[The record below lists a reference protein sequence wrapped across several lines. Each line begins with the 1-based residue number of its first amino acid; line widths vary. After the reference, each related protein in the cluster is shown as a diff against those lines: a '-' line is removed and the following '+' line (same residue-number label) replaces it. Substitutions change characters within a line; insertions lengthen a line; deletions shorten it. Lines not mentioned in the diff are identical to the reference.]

1 MRISNLKTQ
10 ILLFKKMKG
19 AGSMNVRLRKAIYTL
34 GIVGAM
40 LLTSNVY
47 SQSPEDRFN
56 RPNEIREEMREKMR
70 AKMLEV
76 FKQLDLSPEQ
86 EEQIRTHRKNHREQG
101 REFWENL
108 RTKKEAIRNELQK
121 EELNMGEIYKIHNE
135 LKDLLIQ
142 KADHRL
148 EGILEVRKILTAEQ
162 FRKFCELRKGIHP
175 MKGRR
180 KEFY

>member
-1 MRISNLKTQ
+1 
-10 ILLFKKMKG
+10 
-19 AGSMNVRLRKAIYTL
+19 MNARLRQVIYSL
-34 GIVGAM
+34 GIVGVM

-47 SQSPEDRFN
+47 SQPQEDRFN
-56 RPNEIREEMREKMR
+56 RSDEMRNEMREKMK

-86 EEQIRTHRKNHREQG
+86 EKQLQAHRKNHRGQAG
-101 REFWENL
+101 EFHKSL
-108 RTKKEAIRNELQK
+108 KAKKDAMRNELQK
-121 EELNMGEIYKIHNE
+121 EELNMEEIYKIHNE
-135 LKDLLIQ
+135 LKSMLSQ

-162 FRKFCELRKGIHP
+162 FRKFCELRKDMHP
-175 MKGRR
+175 MKKRR

>member
-1 MRISNLKTQ
+1 
-10 ILLFKKMKG
+10 
-19 AGSMNVRLRKAIYTL
+19 MNVRLRHVIYSL

-40 LLTSNVY
+40 LLSSNVY

-56 RPNEIREEMREKMR
+56 RLGEIRENIKAR
-70 AKMLEV
+70 MLEA

-86 EEQIRTHRKNHREQG
+86 KKQLQTHRSNHREQAG
-101 REFWENL
+101 EFRENL
-108 RTKKEAIRNELQK
+108 RAKKEAIRNELQK
-121 EELNMGEIYKIHNE
+121 EELNVENIYKIHNE
-135 LKDLLIQ
+135 FKSLLSE

-162 FRKFCELRKGIHP
+162 FRTFRELRKGMRP
-175 MKGRR
+175 MNRRR

>member
-1 MRISNLKTQ
+1 
-10 ILLFKKMKG
+10 
-19 AGSMNVRLRKAIYTL
+19 MNVRLRQVIYSL
-34 GIVGAM
+34 GIVGVM

-47 SQSPEDRFN
+47 SQPREDRFN
-56 RPNEIREEMREKMR
+56 RSDEMREKMK

-86 EEQIRTHRKNHREQG
+86 ETQLKTHRKNHRGQAGEF
-101 REFWENL
+101 RESFKA
-108 RTKKEAIRNELQK
+108 KKEAIKNELQK
-121 EELNMGEIYKIHNE
+121 EELNMENIYTIHDE
-135 LKDLLIQ
+135 LKDLLLQ

-162 FRKFCELRKGIHP
+162 FRKFCELRKD
-175 MKGRR
+175 MRQMRKKR

>member
-1 MRISNLKTQ
+1 
-10 ILLFKKMKG
+10 MKG
-19 AGSMNVRLRKAIYTL
+19 AGSMNIRLRKVIYTL
-34 GIVGAM
+34 GIIGVM

-47 SQSPEDRFN
+47 SQPQEDRFN
-56 RPNEIREEMREKMR
+56 RSDEMREKMK

-86 EEQIRTHRKNHREQG
+86 EKQIQTHRKNHRGQG
-101 REFWENL
+101 REFREDMKA
-108 RTKKEAIRNELQK
+108 KKEAIRNELQK
-121 EELNMGEIYKIHNE
+121 EELNMENVYTIHNE

-162 FRKFCELRKGIHP
+162 FRKFCELRKDMHP
-175 MKGRR
+175 MKGR
-180 KEFY
+180 KKNFF

>member
-1 MRISNLKTQ
+1 
-10 ILLFKKMKG
+10 
-19 AGSMNVRLRKAIYTL
+19 MNVRLRKIIYSL
-34 GIVGAM
+34 SIVGVM
-40 LLTSNVY
+40 FLTSNVY
-47 SQSPEDRFN
+47 SQPQGGNVN
-56 RPNEIREEMREKMR
+56 RHEEMREKMR

-86 EEQIRTHRKNHREQG
+86 EKQLQAHRRSHMGQG
-101 REFWENL
+101 KEFWENMKA
-108 RTKKEAIRNELQK
+108 KKEAIRNELQK
-121 EELNMGEIYKIHNE
+121 EELNMENVYKIHNE

-162 FRKFCELRKGIHP
+162 FRKFCELRKSMHP
-175 MKGRR
+175 SKEKR

>member
-1 MRISNLKTQ
+1 
-10 ILLFKKMKG
+10 
-19 AGSMNVRLRKAIYTL
+19 MNARLRQVIYSL
-34 GIVGAM
+34 GIVGVM

-47 SQSPEDRFN
+47 SQPPGDRFD
-56 RPNEIREEMREKMR
+56 RHEEMREKKKAR
-70 AKMLEV
+70 MLEV

-86 EEQIRTHRKNHREQG
+86 EEQLQAHRDNHREQG
-101 REFWENL
+101 REFHESL
-108 RTKKEAIRNELQK
+108 RAKKEAIRNELQN
-121 EELNMGEIYKIHNE
+121 EELNMEEIYRIHNE
-135 LKDLLIQ
+135 LKGLLSN

-162 FRKFCELRKGIHP
+162 FRKFCELRKEMRP